1 MPYYIYIITPGV
13 SSTARTAEYV
23 SEHESFKGAK
33 QEARRLRSEQP
44 LDGDLAYK
52 IVFAE
57 NRPEAMDRLKEFREE
72 TIAREWEK

>member
-13 SSTARTAEYV
+13 SSTAKTADYV
-23 SEHESFKGAK
+23 SEHESFKAAK
-33 QEARRLRSEQP
+33 SEARRLRSEQP
-44 LDGDLAYK
+44 LDDSLAYK

-72 TIAREWEK
+72 TVTREWEK